1 MRSCALFVS
10 SLTGVDF
17 PFVSVKLKVAE
28 GGLRVTPPVALSCT
42 VLPSCAVC
50 MGWSPPPPTLE
61 FKVYHGLFVYR
72 EKGND
77 VFSSIL

>member
-1 MRSCALFVS
+1 MC
-10 SLTGVDF
+10 
-17 PFVSVKLKVAE
+17 SVCVVFDWGRFSFCFCKTQ
-28 GGLRVTPPVALSCT
+28 GSRRWTRVTPPVALSCT